1 MKVLR
6 HEQRLTWKPLS
17 YLGKFPSIQRV
28 SDEWW
33 EPLSKTQIIASSSNV
48 SLVSALSN
56 AFDLWIKTPP
66 CPYLV
71 CPEWTNPSSNITLQG
86 VTEAPLVSF
95 FNSSASVFSRS
106 TSQLLTG
113 GNLAPQEVMRRASW
127 RNRWPSGKEILF
139 GSRGV
144 PKWLDRQFLVYLFLV
159 ILNHYFGLNQFLR
172 SSLLFYTFLF

>member
-1 MKVLR
+1 MQLVAE
-6 HEQRLTWKPLS
+6 EQNSAFLHHFSGLDCLQRCR
-17 YLGKFPSIQRV
+17 RV
-28 SDEWW
+28 SDEWWW
-33 EPLSKTQIIASSSNV
+33 EPLSKTQTITSSSNV

-56 AFDLWIKTPP
+56 VFDLWIKTPP

-71 CPEWTNPSSNITLQG
+71 CPEWTNPSSNITKVWRKLRFF
-86 VTEAPLVSF
+86 SF

-127 RNRWPSGKEILF
+127 RTRWPSGKQILF

-144 PKWLDRQFLVYLFLV
+144 PKWLASDRQFLVYLF
-159 ILNHYFGLNQFLR
+159 
-172 SSLLFYTFLF
+172 